1 MNVAKR
7 LSEQALRDPNQL
19 AIVSP
24 SGSHRQKTNRSYVS
38 ISMSDLDRRSSAIA
52 AGLQSMGIGPG
63 KRIGLLVRFGE
74 DFITLV
80 FAMLKTGAT
89 MILIDPGMGRKNIL
103 QCLEATNPDGFIAIP
118 MAHAIVRMLS
128 SRFPNA
134 KLNVLAGRWLPG
146 LPSVTL
152 SQLEKSSPQDYRDPI
167 HDWEA
172 ESAIIFTTGSTG
184 PPKGVL
190 YTHKT
195 FHSQIDLIA
204 SRYEIASGGVDLSCF
219 PLFGLFN
226 AVMGTTTILP
236 DMDPTRPAD
245 VDPPRLLD
253 AIEQWQI
260 GQSFGSPALW
270 TRMGNYCQQTGR
282 SMPTLK
288 RVLSAG
294 APVPPRVLQ
303 SIRSVIHPDGK
314 MYTPYGATEAL
325 PIASIESREV
335 LGETAAKTANGAGT
349 CVGSRF
355 PRMEWRVI
363 RITDSP
369 MRQIDETES
378 LSNGEIGEL
387 VVAGPVVS
395 NRYVTRLDQ
404 NAIHKLSDGD
414 RVWHRMGDVGYL
426 DSQDRFWFCGRK
438 SHRVMTALGT
448 LHTEQVE
455 AIVNSHPGIYRSAL
469 VGTGQ
474 SPNQKPL
481 VILEPWQKSST
492 PKQLEKEIVDKLKNY
507 ELTKNIADTVVY
519 PKKLPTDIRHNSKIF
534 REQLTRWANERH
546 E

>member
-294 APVPPRVLQ
+294 APVPPRVLH

-355 PRMEWRVI
+355 PSMEWRVI

-369 MRQIDETES
+369 MQQIGETES

-387 VVAGPVVS
+387 VVSGPVVS
-395 NRYVTRLDQ
+395 TRYVTRLDQ

-438 SHRVMTALGT
+438 SHRVMTAHGT

-481 VILEPWQKSST
+481 VILEPWKKSST
-492 PKQLEKEIVDKLKNY
+492 PKQLEREIVDKLKNY
-507 ELTKNIADTVVY
+507 ELTKYIADTVVY

-534 REQLTRWANERH
+534 REQLTRWANERLQ
-546 E
+546 